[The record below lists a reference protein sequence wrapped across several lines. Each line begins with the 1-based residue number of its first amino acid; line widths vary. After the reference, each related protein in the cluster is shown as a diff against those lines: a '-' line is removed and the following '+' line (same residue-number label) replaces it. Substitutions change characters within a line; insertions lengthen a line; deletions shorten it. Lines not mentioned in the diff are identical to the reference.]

1 MSATE
6 RLRPET
12 PVFTKLDPL
21 MAVAAEGID
30 LNREPDAHLFGLLH
44 KALLDHQVLCIR
56 GQDIGTAAFLAVVS
70 MFGEPQVRPWIPHV
84 EGFPAVTTL
93 SSEDRDTE
101 GDGKR
106 LVAGATWHTDDS
118 FMAAPSAL
126 TALHG
131 VVVPATGGDTEF
143 ANLYAAYD
151 ALSDAM
157 KQRLDGMRAVHVMK
171 AARDDVG
178 RTRSIAADVQAKQVP
193 STHPVVRTHP
203 ETGRKSLY
211 ISRNRMDHI
220 VGMDRAEGH
229 RLIDELTA
237 HATQPRFVY
246 RHKWRTGDLVIWD
259 NRCLMHKANGDYP
272 EGARR
277 FMRRIIVMGDV
288 PV

>member
-1 MSATE
+1 MSIATAS
-6 RLRPET
+6 P
-12 PVFTKLDPL
+12 PVFTRLSPL
-21 MAVAAEGID
+21 MAIAVEGID
-30 LNREPDAHLFGLLH
+30 LNRAPDPGLFARLRR
-44 KALLDHQVLCIR
+44 ALLDHQVLCIR
-56 GQDIGTAAFLAVVS
+56 GQDIGPAAFLAAIS
-70 MFGEPQVRPWIPHV
+70 LFGEPQVRPWIPHV
-84 EGFPAVTTL
+84 PGFPAVTTL
-93 SSEDRDTE
+93 SSDDRDSK

-131 VVVPATGGDTEF
+131 VVVPDIGGDTEF

-151 ALSDAM
+151 ALPEAM
-157 KQRLDGMRAVHVMK
+157 KRRLEGMRAVHMMK
-171 AARDDVG
+171 PDRDDIG
-178 RTRSIAADVQAKQVP
+178 RTRSIAPEVRARQIPA
-193 STHPVVRTHP
+193 THPLVRTHP

-237 HATQPRFVY
+237 HAIEPRFVY
-246 RHKWRTGDLVIWD
+246 RHAWRTGDLVIWD
-259 NRCLMHKANGDYP
+259 NRCLIHKANGDYP

-277 FMRRIIVMGDV
+277 FMRRIIVTGDV
-288 PV
+288 PA